1 MLCVCF
7 HRLMIVQNTW
17 AFYSLSYLKELIRFQ
32 HVHGSGH
39 HDDAPERLA
48 IHLPGGHSRNVPFL
62 HSGISFALN
71 QSDTS
76 SVIFF
81 TSLVQRGIGIGI
93 QMASAPQLLRSNSAP
108 SSFHLVLAALI
119 SPSPP
124 SFHNPLPGVSLA
136 FSKVVIHACK
146 TGVGRE
152 QQAFR
157 WK

>member
-1 MLCVCF
+1 MWCVCF
-7 HRLMIVQNTW
+7 HRLMIFQNTW
-17 AFYSLSYLKELIRFQ
+17 VLSSLSYLQELIRFQ
-32 HVHGSGH
+32 HFHGSGH

-48 IHLPGGHSRNVPFL
+48 IHLRGGQSKCAFSSFRNLFCTQSIRHIIGNIL
-62 HSGISFALN
+62 HISGGERNSNLKWPP
-71 QSDTS
+71 
-76 SVIFF
+76 
-81 TSLVQRGIGIGI
+81 L
-93 QMASAPQLLRSNSAP
+93 LLRSNSAH

-146 TGVGRE
+146 SGAERE
-152 QQAFR
+152 QALR

>member
-17 AFYSLSYLKELIRFQ
+17 AFSSLSYLQELIRFQ
-32 HVHGSGH
+32 HFHGSGH

-48 IHLPGGHSRNVPFL
+48 IHLCGGHSQNVPFL

-81 TSLVQRGIGIGI
+81 TSLVEKGIRIGNGLRYFCGLTRPI
-93 QMASAPQLLRSNSAP
+93 PASIMLSLRSYLP
-108 SSFHLVLAALI
+108 PPGFHDL
-119 SPSPP
+119 
-124 SFHNPLPGVSLA
+124 LPGVSLA
-136 FSKVVIHACK
+136 SSKVVIHACK
-146 TGVGRE
+146 SGAQRE
-152 QQAFR
+152 QALR